1 MITKAELS
9 FLDFVGQSEHH
20 VIIRP
25 DSVFEGDDF
34 RHYIATS
41 AISEPAPNTREYVRQ
56 LWTVEE
62 LATVLMVDKAKLLE
76 FAASVGA
83 KVAK

>member
-1 MITKAELS
+1 MITRAELS
-9 FLDFVGQSEHH
+9 FLEFVGEGEHH

-25 DSVFEGDDF
+25 DSVFEADDF

-41 AISEPAPNTREYVRQ
+41 AASEPAPNTRDYVRQ

-83 KVAK
+83 KEVK